1 MIRPTRRQAQLLGA
15 STAILLAVGVLAAV
29 FGPYPKFLLHRVLPF
44 ESGPAGA
51 IGQRYEVDDTDFGGS
66 EILCIEETPV
76 KRCDYFVQLRAP
88 APRQTATA
96 KNRDNLSVD
105 EPMLLLLRIH
115 HGPLHPLVY
124 YPEVVDA
131 VAVPPELARA
141 KLLSTDRRDVI
152 ALGREPDADGWYPAL
167 AAWRVDIDHWRL
179 SAVSAKG
186 LEGADPD
193 ESPTGRLP
201 LRPELYAA
209 IAWRDFSEP
218 ADIKRPTFDSF
229 STDDT
234 EDGYTVTH
242 LYDLTEELDV
252 IVVFSHREFVHTH
265 IETLP
270 HEADLTLVHGLMA
283 DGALRGDLIGLLN
296 LDEREL
302 PVSVNRA
309 WRLTTQGTLVPVPLE
324 GITCRLNPASLSFP
338 NGPYCERS
346 RDNRRALD
354 ELETQAT

>member
-1 MIRPTRRQAQLLGA
+1 MGA
-15 STAILLAVGVLAAV
+15 PTAILLAVGVLAAV

-51 IGQRYEVDDTDFGGS
+51 IGQRYEVDDTDFGGT

-76 KRCDYFVQLRAP
+76 DRCDYFVQLRAP
-88 APRQTATA
+88 GPRQTATA

-115 HGPLHPLVY
+115 HGRYHPDIY

-131 VAVPPELARA
+131 AAVPPELARA
-141 KLLSTDRRDVI
+141 KLLRTDRRDVV
-152 ALGREPDADGWYPAL
+152 ALGKTPDADGWYPAL

-179 SAVSAKG
+179 SAVAAEG

-193 ESPTGRLP
+193 EPPTGRLP
-201 LRPELYAA
+201 PRPELYAA
-209 IAWRDFSEP
+209 IAWRDFRETP
-218 ADIKRPTFDSF
+218 DIRRPGFDTFW
-229 STDDT
+229 TDDT
-234 EDGYTVTH
+234 EHGFTVTH
-242 LYDLTEELDV
+242 LHDLAEELDV
-252 IVVFSHREFVHTH
+252 IVVLSHREFVDTH

-270 HEADLTLVHGLMA
+270 HEADLQLVHGLMA
-283 DGALRGDLIGLLN
+283 GGTLRGDLIGLLN
-296 LDEREL
+296 LDDRGL

-324 GITCRLNPASLSFP
+324 GITCRLYPGTLSSP
-338 NGPYCERS
+338 NGPFCAPS
-346 RDNRRALD
+346 MDNRNALD
-354 ELETQAT
+354 ELEAQAT